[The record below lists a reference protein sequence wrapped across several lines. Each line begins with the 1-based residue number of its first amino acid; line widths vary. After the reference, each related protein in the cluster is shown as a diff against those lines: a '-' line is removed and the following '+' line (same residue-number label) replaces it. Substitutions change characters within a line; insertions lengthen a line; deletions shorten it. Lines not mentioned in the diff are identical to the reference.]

1 MERNNRFYLPR
12 SRKVTNITMI
22 TTKENNGESVDKGLQ
37 VGMAITRPRDFN
49 NFPANIK
56 VANNPFMSTWEFTQH
71 HVLCFVSQDL
81 SQTNKNLIPYVG
93 SNLQGFN
100 RSINRSWYMCN
111 CSSLLEKARR

>member
-1 MERNNRFYLPR
+1 
-12 SRKVTNITMI
+12 MI

-71 HVLCFVSQDL
+71 HVL
-81 SQTNKNLIPYVG
+81 
-93 SNLQGFN
+93 
-100 RSINRSWYMCN
+100 
-111 CSSLLEKARR
+111 